1 MANIRIWL
9 KYDGTDF
16 HGYQIQKNGI
26 TIQETLEKAI
36 EKITGVKTPL
46 TGCSRTDAGVH
57 AYMYAANF
65 FSDTKVP
72 PEKLPIALNTALP
85 DTIRVYKAEYVSD
98 EFHATFSAIEKTYEY
113 TIDTNVFADPFL
125 KRYAWHYT
133 YFVDV
138 DRMKAGAEYLIGKH
152 DFSAFMASGGQA
164 KTTVRTVKNIEI
176 SEKDKV
182 ITMKITADGFLYNM
196 VRIIAGTLVY
206 CGAGKLTPED
216 VGIILE
222 SRDRKTGGITA
233 PPNGLKLISV
243 VYED

>member
-85 DTIRVYKAEYVSD
+85 DTIRV
-98 EFHATFSAIEKTYEY
+98 
-113 TIDTNVFADPFL
+113 
-125 KRYAWHYT
+125 
-133 YFVDV
+133 
-138 DRMKAGAEYLIGKH
+138 
-152 DFSAFMASGGQA
+152 
-164 KTTVRTVKNIEI
+164 
-176 SEKDKV
+176 
-182 ITMKITADGFLYNM
+182 
-196 VRIIAGTLVY
+196 
-206 CGAGKLTPED
+206 C
-216 VGIILE
+216 
-222 SRDRKTGGITA
+222 
-233 PPNGLKLISV
+233 
-243 VYED
+243 